1 MKKSNFVALVLG
13 VIGILFLGIGM
24 CMCLLPEWQLFK
36 QGIIVGVI
44 GLIILVIMVVIYRK
58 MEHKEP
64 IKFTKK
70 TIFSVSFGIIGT
82 LTLGAGM
89 CLSMVYKYF
98 VLGISI
104 GIIGIILLLC
114 LIPLFKELK

>member
-1 MKKSNFVALVLG
+1 MKKSSFVALVLG

-36 QGIIVGVI
+36 QGIVVGII
-44 GLIILVIMVVIYRK
+44 GLIILLITVVVYRK
-58 MEHKEP
+58 IEHKAS
-64 IKFTKK
+64 IKVTQKN
-70 TIFSVSFGIIGT
+70 ILSVSFGIIGA
-82 LTLGAGM
+82 LTLGVGM
-89 CLSMVYKYF
+89 CLSMVYEYF
-98 VLGISI
+98 TLGIPI

>member
-1 MKKSNFVALVLG
+1 MKKSSFIALILG

-36 QGIIVGVI
+36 QGIVVGII
-44 GLIILVIMVVIYRK
+44 GLIILLITVVVYRK
-58 MEHKEP
+58 IEHKAS
-64 IKFTKK
+64 IKVTQKN
-70 TIFSVSFGIIGT
+70 ILSVSFGIIGA
-82 LTLGAGM
+82 LTLGVGM
-89 CLSMVYKYF
+89 CLSMVYEYF
-98 VLGISI
+98 TLGIPI